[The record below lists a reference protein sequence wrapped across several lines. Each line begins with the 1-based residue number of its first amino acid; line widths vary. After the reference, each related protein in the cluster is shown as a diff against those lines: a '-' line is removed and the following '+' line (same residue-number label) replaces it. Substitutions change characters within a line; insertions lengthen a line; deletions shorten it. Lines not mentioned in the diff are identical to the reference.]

1 MEIFIGFIIILF
13 FGLAVLL
20 VKIFKEVNRPITA
33 ESICEEASEVTECR
47 DEELMEVLT
56 DAFRALRPNSLGRG
70 SMEFLQLD
78 AMIERIAYGREVSTD
93 TALFLLSRIQGA
105 EEWADKLRTGAGA

>member
-20 VKIFKEVNRPITA
+20 IKIFKEVNRPI
-33 ESICEEASEVTECR
+33 EEANEETECR

-78 AMIERIAYGREVSTD
+78 AMIERLAYGRDVSAD
-93 TALFLLSRIQGA
+93 TAIYLLSKIKGA
-105 EEWADKLRTGAGA
+105 EAWADKLRTGAGA